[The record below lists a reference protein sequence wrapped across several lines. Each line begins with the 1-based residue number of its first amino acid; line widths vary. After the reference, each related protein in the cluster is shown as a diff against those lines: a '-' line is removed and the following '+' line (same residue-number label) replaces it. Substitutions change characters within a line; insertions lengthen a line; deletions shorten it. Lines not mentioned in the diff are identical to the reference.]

1 MLGQTPTGQEAF
13 TQHKFLSH
21 GSGVW
26 RRESGVPHG
35 GVWGGPSSGPLTWWE
50 GLRIGVP
57 FTETGSVP
65 LGSTLV
71 TSLRPPS
78 LTPSPWGLVFPA
90 RVSTGDAA
98 SHTRANGLED
108 CGQEAWRMPWFLGLA
123 ESWAE
128 WGQGL
133 GAETRPGGP
142 QAWKRTGRKAPPSG
156 T

>member
-1 MLGQTPTGQEAF
+1 MLGQTPTGQEASA
-13 TQHKFLSH
+13 QHKFLSH

-26 RRESGVPHG
+26 RRESGVPHSRG
-35 GVWGGPSSGPLTWWE
+35 GRRGPSSGPLTWWE
-50 GLRIGVP
+50 GRRIGVP

-78 LTPSPWGLVFPA
+78 LTPSPWRLVFPA

-98 SHTRANGLED
+98 SQTRAYGLED
-108 CGQEAWRMPWFLGLA
+108 CGEEAWRMLWFLGLA

-142 QAWKRTGRKAPPSG
+142 QA
-156 T
+156 